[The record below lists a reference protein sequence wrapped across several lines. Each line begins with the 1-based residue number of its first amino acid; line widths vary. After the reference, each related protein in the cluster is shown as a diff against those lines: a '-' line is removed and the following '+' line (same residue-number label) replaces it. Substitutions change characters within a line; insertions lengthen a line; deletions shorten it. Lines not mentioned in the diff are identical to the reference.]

1 MVSPSRSSASPR
13 QRDNAGKIVVGVLIL
28 LGLIASVF
36 LIFSNNVQLVR
47 VGLVAALW
55 AAAVAALAATRYRR
69 DAAIDQAKARDLQ
82 KVYELQLEREITAR
96 REYELGVESRV
107 RREVGADAAEL
118 AALRGELT
126 VLRESLQRLFDG
138 DLLVDRPALR
148 AEAVRVQALT
158 RATVANGSSQE
169 TDTWDAW
176 SAPAVPLHVVSP
188 VFDPD
193 HPEPPAFASP
203 YDDPVTAE
211 TAVVSAEASDEE
223 GESPVRSA
231 DDEDPDNE
239 VDRDRLGA
247 TAESG
252 QPDPSAPESSQP
264 RSPESESSESESS
277 KAGSSK
283 PESSKAEAAGSASA
297 QPARDGQAGTGA
309 TAVKSGTASANET
322 SQPATADSV
331 GSGDSRPNSSVPR
344 LAPLQPATTMGTA
357 GSRRR
362 RHADSDEDQPG
373 RKITVAEIMANLR
386 SEQNSSS

>member
-1 MVSPSRSSASPR
+1 M
-13 QRDNAGKIVVGVLIL
+13 
-28 LGLIASVF
+28 F

-118 AALRGELT
+118 AALRSELT

-148 AEAVRVQALT
+148 AEAVRVQELT
-158 RATVANGSSQE
+158 HATVANGSSQE

-176 SAPAVPLHVVSP
+176 SAPAMPLRVVSP

-211 TAVVSAEASDEE
+211 TAVVSAEAPDEE
-223 GESPVRSA
+223 ERPASRPA
-231 DDEDPDNE
+231 DDERTGGREGAAAKSASSELGGADPD
-239 VDRDRLGA
+239 VRKPDVQTRDA
-247 TAESG
+247 SKSDSSSSG
-252 QPDPSAPESSQP
+252 SSNPESSQ
-264 RSPESESSESESS
+264 SPSSEAETPDS
-277 KAGSSK
+277 GSAHAPGS
-283 PESSKAEAAGSASA
+283 PRTAGSA
-297 QPARDGQAGTGA
+297 
-309 TAVKSGTASANET
+309 KSGTGSANGT
-322 SQPATADSV
+322 SESATAAE
-331 GSGDSRPNSSVPR
+331 SGDPRPSSSVPR
-344 LAPLQPATTMGTA
+344 LAPVQPATTMGTA

-362 RHADSDEDQPG
+362 RHADSDEDRPG
-373 RKITVAEIMANLR
+373 RKLTVAEIMANLR
-386 SEQNSSS
+386 SEQNSS

>member
-36 LIFSNNVQLVR
+36 LIFSDNVQLVR

-118 AALRGELT
+118 AALRSELA
-126 VLRESLQRLFDG
+126 VLRQSLQRLFEG

-148 AEAVRVQALT
+148 AEVVRVQELT

-169 TDTWDAW
+169 TDNWDAW
-176 SAPAVPLHVVSP
+176 SAPAVPLHVVAP
-188 VFDPD
+188 IFDPD

-211 TAVVSAEASDEE
+211 TAVVSADAPAEGDEPDESSDAKAAAPDSPDAASDAAATE
-223 GESPVRSA
+223 
-231 DDEDPDNE
+231 PD
-239 VDRDRLGA
+239 GA
-247 TAESG
+247 
-252 QPDPSAPESSQP
+252 
-264 RSPESESSESESS
+264 ESSETAEAATSRTPGQPGTDGASNS
-277 KAGSSK
+277 KAGGDAA
-283 PESSKAEAAGSASA
+283 ES
-297 QPARDGQAGTGA
+297 
-309 TAVKSGTASANET
+309 VTASA
-322 SQPATADSV
+322 
-331 GSGDSRPNSSVPR
+331 VPR
-344 LAPLQPATTMGTA
+344 LAPVQPATTMGTA

-362 RHADSDEDQPG
+362 RHADSDGDHPG
-373 RKITVAEIMANLR
+373 RKLTVAEIMANLR
-386 SEQNSSS
+386 SEQNGAQ

>member
-118 AALRGELT
+118 AALRSELT

-148 AEAVRVQALT
+148 AEAVRVQELT
-158 RATVANGSSQE
+158 HATVANGSSQE

-211 TAVVSAEASDEE
+211 TAVVSVEASDEE
-223 GESPVRSA
+223 GESPVRA
-231 DDEDPDNE
+231 
-239 VDRDRLGA
+239 A
-247 TAESG
+247 
-252 QPDPSAPESSQP
+252 
-264 RSPESESSESESS
+264 ESESS
-277 KAGSSK
+277 KA
-283 PESSKAEAAGSASA
+283 ESS
-297 QPARDGQAGTGA
+297 
-309 TAVKSGTASANET
+309 VKSGTASADDT
-322 SQPATADSV
+322 SESAKAGSAE
-331 GSGDSRPNSSVPR
+331 SGDSRPNSSVPR
-344 LAPLQPATTMGTA
+344 LAPVQPATTMGTA

-386 SEQNSSS
+386 SEQNGSS

>member
-118 AALRGELT
+118 AALRSELT

-148 AEAVRVQALT
+148 AEAVRVQELT
-158 RATVANGSSQE
+158 HATVANGSSQE

-211 TAVVSAEASDEE
+211 TAVVSVEASDEE
-223 GESPVRSA
+223 GESPVRA
-231 DDEDPDNE
+231 
-239 VDRDRLGA
+239 A
-247 TAESG
+247 
-252 QPDPSAPESSQP
+252 
-264 RSPESESSESESS
+264 ESESS
-277 KAGSSK
+277 KAEPS
-283 PESSKAEAAGSASA
+283 
-297 QPARDGQAGTGA
+297 
-309 TAVKSGTASANET
+309 VKSGTASADDT
-322 SQPATADSV
+322 SESAKAGSAE
-331 GSGDSRPNSSVPR
+331 SGDSRPNSSVPR
-344 LAPLQPATTMGTA
+344 LAPVQPATTMGTA

-386 SEQNSSS
+386 SEQNGSS

>member
-107 RREVGADAAEL
+107 RREIGADAAEL
-118 AALRGELT
+118 AALRSELT

-148 AEAVRVQALT
+148 AEAVRVQELT

-211 TAVVSAEASDEE
+211 TAVVSVEASDEE
-223 GESPVRSA
+223 GESSVRST
-231 DDEDPDNE
+231 DDEGNG
-239 VDRDRLGA
+239 DRRDA

-252 QPDPSAPESSQP
+252 QPDPS
-264 RSPESESSESESS
+264 
-277 KAGSSK
+277 GFG
-283 PESSKAEAAGSASA
+283 SSKAEAPGSTSDRTAA
-297 QPARDGQAGTGA
+297 DGQAGPASTS
-309 TAVKSGTASANET
+309 VKSGTASANEN
-322 SQPATADSV
+322 SEPAKA
-331 GSGDSRPNSSVPR
+331 GAAESGDSRPNSSVPR
-344 LAPLQPATTMGTA
+344 LAPVQPATTMGTA

-362 RHADSDEDQPG
+362 RHADSDENQPG
-373 RKITVAEIMANLR
+373 RKLTVAEIMANLR
-386 SEQNSSS
+386 SEQNGSS

>member
-13 QRDNAGKIVVGVLIL
+13 QRDNAGRIVVGVLIL

-107 RREVGADAAEL
+107 RREIGAEAAEL
-118 AALRGELT
+118 AALRSELT

-148 AEAVRVQALT
+148 AEAVRVQELT

-211 TAVVSAEASDEE
+211 TAVVSVEASDEE
-223 GESPVRSA
+223 GESPGRST
-231 DDEDPDNE
+231 DDEGN
-239 VDRDRLGA
+239 G
-247 TAESG
+247 
-252 QPDPSAPESSQP
+252 
-264 RSPESESSESESS
+264 ESS
-277 KAGSSK
+277 KV
-283 PESSKAEAAGSASA
+283 EAPGSASDRTA
-297 QPARDGQAGTGA
+297 ADGQAGPAA
-309 TAVKSGTASANET
+309 TSVKSGTASANET
-322 SQPATADSV
+322 SEPAKASSAE
-331 GSGDSRPNSSVPR
+331 SGDSRPNSSVPR
-344 LAPLQPATTMGTA
+344 LAPVQPATTMGTA

-362 RHADSDEDQPG
+362 RHADSDENQPG
-373 RKITVAEIMANLR
+373 RKLTVAEIMANLR

>member
-107 RREVGADAAEL
+107 RREIGADAAEL

-158 RATVANGSSQE
+158 HATVANGSSQE

-193 HPEPPAFASP
+193 HPEPPVFATP

-223 GESPVRSA
+223 GESA
-231 DDEDPDNE
+231 DDEGDG
-239 VDRDRLGA
+239 DRRGA
-247 TAESG
+247 PAESG
-252 QPDPSAPESSQP
+252 QPDPSGSG
-264 RSPESESSESESS
+264 SP
-277 KAGSSK
+277 KAGSSNA
-283 PESSKAEAAGSASA
+283 EASKAASPKVEAPGPASA
-297 QPARDGQAGTGA
+297 RTADDGQVGPAA
-309 TAVKSGTASANET
+309 TSVKSGTASANET
-322 SQPATADSV
+322 SESAAGSAE
-331 GSGDSRPNSSVPR
+331 SGDSRPSSSVPR
-344 LAPLQPATTMGTA
+344 LAPAQPATTMGTA

-362 RHADSDEDQPG
+362 RHADSGEDQPG
-373 RKITVAEIMANLR
+373 RKLTVAEIMANLR

>member
-1 MVSPSRSSASPR
+1 M
-13 QRDNAGKIVVGVLIL
+13 
-28 LGLIASVF
+28 F

-118 AALRGELT
+118 AALRSELA

-138 DLLVDRPALR
+138 GLLVDRPALR
-148 AEAVRVQALT
+148 AEAVRVQELT
-158 RATVANGSSQE
+158 HATVANGSSQE

-211 TAVVSAEASDEE
+211 TAVVSAEAPDEE
-223 GESPVRSA
+223 GESSPQSEPSKSRSPESGSA
-231 DDEDPDNE
+231 ESPGDGQTAGPASAAASGASANGASEATS
-239 VDRDRLGA
+239 A

-252 QPDPSAPESSQP
+252 
-264 RSPESESSESESS
+264 
-277 KAGSSK
+277 
-283 PESSKAEAAGSASA
+283 
-297 QPARDGQAGTGA
+297 
-309 TAVKSGTASANET
+309 
-322 SQPATADSV
+322 
-331 GSGDSRPNSSVPR
+331 DSRPSSSVPR
-344 LAPLQPATTMGTA
+344 LAPAQPAPTMGTA

-362 RHADSDEDQPG
+362 RHADSDEHQPG
-373 RKITVAEIMANLR
+373 RKLTVAEIMANLR

>member
-1 MVSPSRSSASPR
+1 M
-13 QRDNAGKIVVGVLIL
+13 
-28 LGLIASVF
+28 F

-118 AALRGELT
+118 AALRSELT

-148 AEAVRVQALT
+148 AEAVRVQELT

-211 TAVVSAEASDEE
+211 TAVVSAEGPDEE
-223 GESPVRSA
+223 GESSPKS
-231 DDEDPDNE
+231 E
-239 VDRDRLGA
+239 
-247 TAESG
+247 
-252 QPDPSAPESSQP
+252 PSTS
-264 RSPESESSESESS
+264 RSPES
-277 KAGSSK
+277 
-283 PESSKAEAAGSASA
+283 GSAES
-297 QPARDGQAGTGA
+297 PGDGQVAGA
-309 TAVKSGTASANET
+309 ASAAT
-322 SQPATADSV
+322 SATSANGASEATSAPAE
-331 GSGDSRPNSSVPR
+331 SGDARPSSSVPR
-344 LAPLQPATTMGTA
+344 LAPAQPAPTMGTA

-362 RHADSDEDQPG
+362 RHADSDEHQPG
-373 RKITVAEIMANLR
+373 RKLTVAEIMANLR
-386 SEQNSSS
+386 SEQNSS

>member
-118 AALRGELT
+118 AALRSELT

-138 DLLVDRPALR
+138 DLLADRPALR
-148 AEAVRVQALT
+148 AEAVRVQELT

-223 GESPVRSA
+223 GESPVRS
-231 DDEDPDNE
+231 PGS
-239 VDRDRLGA
+239 V
-247 TAESG
+247 
-252 QPDPSAPESSQP
+252 
-264 RSPESESSESESS
+264 SPESVSPGSVSPESASS
-277 KAGSSK
+277 KAGSSNA
-283 PESSKAEAAGSASA
+283 ESSKVEAAGSESA
-297 QPARDGQAGTGA
+297 QAAGDEHADPAA
-309 TAVKSGTASANET
+309 TSAKSGTASANET
-322 SQPATADSV
+322 SEPAGSGADSASE
-331 GSGDSRPNSSVPR
+331 SGDSRPNSAVPR
-344 LAPLQPATTMGTA
+344 LAPVRPATTMGTA

-373 RKITVAEIMANLR
+373 RKLTVAEIMANLR

>member
-118 AALRGELT
+118 AALRSELT

-148 AEAVRVQALT
+148 AEAVRVQELT

-223 GESPVRSA
+223 GESPGSVS
-231 DDEDPDNE
+231 PGS
-239 VDRDRLGA
+239 V
-247 TAESG
+247 
-252 QPDPSAPESSQP
+252 
-264 RSPESESSESESS
+264 SPESASS
-277 KAGSSK
+277 KAGSSNA
-283 PESSKAEAAGSASA
+283 ESSKVEAAGSESA
-297 QPARDGQAGTGA
+297 QAAGDEHADPAA
-309 TAVKSGTASANET
+309 TSAKSGTAAANET
-322 SQPATADSV
+322 SEPAGSGADSASE
-331 GSGDSRPNSSVPR
+331 SGDSRPNSAVPR
-344 LAPLQPATTMGTA
+344 LAPVRPATTMGTA

-373 RKITVAEIMANLR
+373 RKLTVAEIMANLR

>member
-1 MVSPSRSSASPR
+1 MVSPSRSSTSSR

-36 LIFSNNVQLVR
+36 LVFSDNVQLIR

-69 DAAIDQAKARDLQ
+69 DAAVDQAKTRDLQ

-107 RREVGADAAEL
+107 RREVGADATEL
-118 AALRGELT
+118 AALRTELT

-148 AEAVRVQALT
+148 AEAVRVQELT
-158 RATVANGSSQE
+158 HAAVANGSSQE

-176 SAPAVPLHVVSP
+176 SSPSSPLHVVSP

-211 TAVVSAEASDEE
+211 TAVVSAEPSESEDVVDSEVAAETAASE
-223 GESPVRSA
+223 GESSEDGAAEDDDAAMDVESSDDSA
-231 DDEDPDNE
+231 DGTSESDSDSDGDVEE
-239 VDRDRLGA
+239 SA
-247 TAESG
+247 TA
-252 QPDPSAPESSQP
+252 
-264 RSPESESSESESS
+264 
-277 KAGSSK
+277 
-283 PESSKAEAAGSASA
+283 AAAS
-297 QPARDGQAGTGA
+297 T
-309 TAVKSGTASANET
+309 
-322 SQPATADSV
+322 
-331 GSGDSRPNSSVPR
+331 VPR
-344 LAPLQPATTMGTA
+344 LAPVQPAATMGTA
-357 GSRRR
+357 NSRRR
-362 RHADSDEDQPG
+362 RHADADADRPG
-373 RKITVAEIMANLR
+373 RKLTVAEIMANLR
-386 SEQNSSS
+386 SEQSGAN

>member
-118 AALRGELT
+118 AALRSELT

-148 AEAVRVQALT
+148 AEAVRVQELT
-158 RATVANGSSQE
+158 HATVANGSSQE

-211 TAVVSAEASDEE
+211 TAVVSAEALDEE
-223 GESPVRSA
+223 GVSSGPSVNGDGNGGRQGGEAQSGSSESQLPESQPS
-231 DDEDPDNE
+231 EP
-239 VDRDRLGA
+239 LSP
-247 TAESG
+247 ESG
-252 QPDPSAPESSQP
+252 SAPSGDRQIDDPSASSA
-264 RSPESESSESESS
+264 
-277 KAGSSK
+277 K
-283 PESSKAEAAGSASA
+283 SA
-297 QPARDGQAGTGA
+297 
-309 TAVKSGTASANET
+309 TASANGT
-322 SQPATADSV
+322 SEPATTE
-331 GSGDSRPNSSVPR
+331 SGDSRPSSSVPR
-344 LAPLQPATTMGTA
+344 LAPVQPTTTMGTA

-373 RKITVAEIMANLR
+373 RKLTVAEIMANLR
-386 SEQNSSS
+386 SEQNSS

>member
-118 AALRGELT
+118 AALRSELT

-148 AEAVRVQALT
+148 AEAVRVQELT
-158 RATVANGSSQE
+158 HATVANGSSQE

-211 TAVVSAEASDEE
+211 TAVVSVEASEE
-223 GESPVRSA
+223 EESPA
-231 DDEDPDNE
+231 
-239 VDRDRLGA
+239 
-247 TAESG
+247 
-252 QPDPSAPESSQP
+252 Q
-264 RSPESESSESESS
+264 
-277 KAGSSK
+277 
-283 PESSKAEAAGSASA
+283 AAA
-297 QPARDGQAGTGA
+297 DGQADLTA
-309 TAVKSGTASANET
+309 TSVKSGTASANDT
-322 SQPATADSV
+322 SEPAKAGSA

-344 LAPLQPATTMGTA
+344 LAPVQPATTMGTA

-362 RHADSDEDQPG
+362 RHADSDEEQPG

>member
-118 AALRGELT
+118 AALRSELT

-148 AEAVRVQALT
+148 AEAVRVQELT

-211 TAVVSAEASDEE
+211 TAVVSAEASGDE
-223 GESPVRSA
+223 GESP
-231 DDEDPDNE
+231 E
-239 VDRDRLGA
+239 
-247 TAESG
+247 
-252 QPDPSAPESSQP
+252 
-264 RSPESESSESESS
+264 SPESESSKSDSSNAGSLNAESS
-277 KAGSSK
+277 KV
-283 PESSKAEAAGSASA
+283 EAAGAGSA
-297 QPARDGQAGTGA
+297 QASGDQQAGPA
-309 TAVKSGTASANET
+309 AKSGTASANET
-322 SQPATADSV
+322 PEPAGSGADSASE
-331 GSGDSRPNSSVPR
+331 SGDSRPNSAVPR
-344 LAPLQPATTMGTA
+344 LAPVRPATTMGTA

-373 RKITVAEIMANLR
+373 RKLTVAEIMANLR

>member
-1 MVSPSRSSASPR
+1 M
-13 QRDNAGKIVVGVLIL
+13 VVGVLIL

-118 AALRGELT
+118 AALRSELT

-148 AEAVRVQALT
+148 AEAVRVQELT
-158 RATVANGSSQE
+158 HATVANGSSQE

-211 TAVVSAEASDEE
+211 TAVVSAEALDEE
-223 GESPVRSA
+223 GVSSGPSVNGDGNGGRQGGEAQSGSSEPLSP
-231 DDEDPDNE
+231 
-239 VDRDRLGA
+239 
-247 TAESG
+247 ESG
-252 QPDPSAPESSQP
+252 SAPSGDRQIDDPSASSA
-264 RSPESESSESESS
+264 
-277 KAGSSK
+277 K
-283 PESSKAEAAGSASA
+283 SA
-297 QPARDGQAGTGA
+297 
-309 TAVKSGTASANET
+309 TASANGT
-322 SQPATADSV
+322 SEPATTE
-331 GSGDSRPNSSVPR
+331 SGDSRPSSSVPR
-344 LAPLQPATTMGTA
+344 LAPVQPTTTMGTA

-373 RKITVAEIMANLR
+373 RKLTVAEIMANLR
-386 SEQNSSS
+386 SEQNSS

>member
-118 AALRGELT
+118 AALRSELT

-148 AEAVRVQALT
+148 AEAVRVQELT
-158 RATVANGSSQE
+158 HATVANGSSQE

-211 TAVVSAEASDEE
+211 TAVVSVEASEE
-223 GESPVRSA
+223 EEESPA
-231 DDEDPDNE
+231 
-239 VDRDRLGA
+239 
-247 TAESG
+247 
-252 QPDPSAPESSQP
+252 Q
-264 RSPESESSESESS
+264 
-277 KAGSSK
+277 
-283 PESSKAEAAGSASA
+283 AAA
-297 QPARDGQAGTGA
+297 DGQADLTA
-309 TAVKSGTASANET
+309 TSVKSGTASANDT
-322 SQPATADSV
+322 SEPAKAGSA

-344 LAPLQPATTMGTA
+344 LAPVQPATTMGTA

-362 RHADSDEDQPG
+362 RHADSDEEQPG

>member
-118 AALRGELT
+118 AALRSELT

-148 AEAVRVQALT
+148 AEAVRVQELT
-158 RATVANGSSQE
+158 HATVANGSSQE

-211 TAVVSAEASDEE
+211 TAVVSAEAPDEE
-223 GESPVRSA
+223 RVSSGPSVNGDGNGGRQGGGAQSGPSESQPPESLS
-231 DDEDPDNE
+231 P
-239 VDRDRLGA
+239 
-247 TAESG
+247 ESG
-252 QPDPSAPESSQP
+252 SAPSGDRQSDDPSASSA
-264 RSPESESSESESS
+264 
-277 KAGSSK
+277 K
-283 PESSKAEAAGSASA
+283 SA
-297 QPARDGQAGTGA
+297 
-309 TAVKSGTASANET
+309 TASANGT
-322 SQPATADSV
+322 SEPAATE
-331 GSGDSRPNSSVPR
+331 SGDSRPSSSVPR
-344 LAPLQPATTMGTA
+344 LAPVQPTTTMGTA

-373 RKITVAEIMANLR
+373 RKLTVAEIMANLR
-386 SEQNSSS
+386 SEQNSS